1 MRRGGIVKKT
11 PKKEMDN
18 PSFLYVTC
26 WVFWATFFT
35 HLFHRITTFL
45 TVTFL
50 VHGSCHQPLMLPPG
64 PNPPSLHS
72 PGVKPTI
79 CLPSS
84 QSPGS
89 SIQLGGAS
97 SPLGHTQQLS
107 EVAALLLPPPPL
119 SPGESGKEDCD
130 PMLPANQVFY

>member
-1 MRRGGIVKKT
+1 
-11 PKKEMDN
+11 
-18 PSFLYVTC
+18 
-26 WVFWATFFT
+26 
-35 HLFHRITTFL
+35 
-45 TVTFL
+45 
-50 VHGSCHQPLMLPPG
+50 MLPQG

-84 QSPGS
+84 QSIGS

-97 SPLGHTQQLS
+97 SPLGHPQQLS

-119 SPGESGKEDCD
+119 PPGESYKEDCD
-130 PMLPANQVFY
+130 PMLPANQVFNDIFFTF